1 MVISLRDKKEINEEK
16 IFDSNHLYF
25 NSCYSYFRIWL
36 LYNRFYS
43 RLNRLANLM
52 KGAKT
57 KRGAIIYQ
65 TKVEGDEWFMD
76 SNLQNDVRFDANA
89 NLSRNQDGSWS
100 VDSKEQTRLNVWT
113 GGSGDFRRIDRM
125 DTYNHSIIE
134 SRGYWYKPSDW
145 KNVEMTGYFKLNGY
159 VNKNSVCLVVVYGI
173 IGLM

>member
-43 RLNRLANLM
+43 RPNRLANLM

-100 VDSKEQTRLNVWT
+100 VDSKEQTRLSVWT
-113 GGSGDFRRIDRM
+113 EGSGDLG
-125 DTYNHSIIE
+125 E
-134 SRGYWYKPSDW
+134 
-145 KNVEMTGYFKLNGY
+145 
-159 VNKNSVCLVVVYGI
+159 
-173 IGLM
+173 